1 MESIKNKLIIC
12 GAGIAGIATA
22 YYLLRKELDVEV
34 VLIDK
39 HQPLSF
45 TTSKSGE
52 NYRDYWPQ
60 TCMRNL
66 VSDSIAMM
74 HQLRKQFGDDA
85 FHLIDNGYSFI
96 SHDKDKPIFGINQE
110 EGNEAFYQEIK
121 DTAYIRS
128 AFPYLDQGVEKVL
141 HVHNAGRI
149 DVYAMGSLMLRE
161 AQKMGLHLVR
171 GEVLAMQKTSNHIE
185 VFLENGE
192 KLSAN
197 KLVIAAGP
205 FINNLARM
213 LGLEFP
219 VINTVQHKFI
229 LQDPKKIIP
238 RDMPFTIYADK
249 QYLDWSDEERNFFK
263 HDVNLQWLLKEFPG
277 GLHVRPDGAGIKMGW
292 AFQTREVD
300 PGWEIPR
307 MELFTQIVLKGASTF
322 IPAFKLYEEDI
333 PIPIINYGGHYT
345 RTKENWPL
353 IGPCELNNVFIVGAL
368 AGYGTM
374 SACAAGSLCSQYILE
389 EKNLPDYAP
398 YFHPLRYSNNKILK
412 EMEDLASDGQL

>member
-1 MESIKNKLIIC
+1 MKSFKNKVIIC

-22 YYLLRKELDVEV
+22 YYLLRKEPDVDV

-60 TCMRNL
+60 TSMRNL
-66 VSDSIAMM
+66 VSDSIEMM
-74 HQLRKQFGDDA
+74 HQLSMQFGNDA
-85 FHLIDNGYSFI
+85 IHLIDNGYSFV
-96 SHDKDKPIFGINQE
+96 SHDKNNPIFGVNQK
-110 EGNEAFYQEIK
+110 EGNETFYQEIK
-121 DTAYIRS
+121 DTKYIRNT
-128 AFPYLDQGVEKVL
+128 FPYLVSGIEKVL

-149 DVYAMGSLMLRE
+149 DVYAMGSLMLSE
-161 AQKMGLHLVR
+161 AQKMGLQVVK
-171 GEVLAMQKTSNHIE
+171 GEVVTMQKYSTYVE
-185 VFLENGE
+185 VELDNGDNIR
-192 KLSAN
+192 AA

-213 LGLEFP
+213 LDLEFP
-219 VINTVQHKFI
+219 VVNTVQHKFI
-229 LQDPKKIIP
+229 LQDPKQIIP
-238 RDMPFTIYADK
+238 RDMPFIIYADK
-249 QYLDWSDEERNFFK
+249 QYLDWSEEERDFFK
-263 HDVNLQWLLKEFPG
+263 QDDNLQWLLEEFPG
-277 GLHVRPDGAGIKMGW
+277 GLHVRPDGTGIKMGW
-292 AFQTREVD
+292 AFQTEEVD
-300 PGWEIPR
+300 PGWEIPK
-307 MELFTQIVLKGASTF
+307 MELFAQVVLKGASTF
-322 IPAFKLYEEDI
+322 IPAFKLYEDDI
-333 PIPIINYGGHYT
+333 PVPIINYGGHYT

-353 IGPCELNNVFIVGAL
+353 IGPCELDNVFIVGAL

-398 YFHPLRYSNNKILK
+398 YFHPLRYTNNKILK